1 MKIRELL
8 NEEMYEDLLNL
19 EQDLYEEE
27 RYLEVC
33 KEAARYDS
41 SELADARSESPNGG
55 FFPAYQDEIYSYY
68 STPVLGVYWA
78 EISADNLG
86 NHYTVLTKDEV
97 AEFEM

>member
-19 EQDLYEEE
+19 KEDLIEEE
-27 RYLEVC
+27 VYLEVC
-33 KEAARYDS
+33 KEAAIYDPS
-41 SELADARSESPNGG
+41 KLADARSESPNGG

-78 EISADNLG
+78 EISADNWG